1 MRYVYVCNTSTDC
14 ISKVSIDNFKE
25 ENKITLNN
33 EASTRIGPHGI
44 CAYNDKLLVANSY
57 SNSLSVVDGKLG
69 REVEN
74 YFIGMHCNDVV
85 AYGDKAY
92 VICGDLNNVT
102 VFDMVKKKILKQ
114 IPCGDLP
121 HSIVIDKQKEI
132 LMISNMG
139 TDSIT
144 LIDCK
149 GENRVKNIRV
159 GSYPTKAVF
168 TVDGKY
174 ILVCESNLGSD
185 YKGSI
190 SIISRK
196 NYKLLYR
203 IPVGN
208 SPVDMCVDEKLCIV
222 SNFGDGTI
230 SFIDINYYEKVKDI
244 SVGGMPRGVCKIKDN
259 IYVGDNYKNLFL
271 KINFRTNNK
280 KSIPIGGEPTGI
292 LVL

>member
-33 EASTRIGPHGI
+33 ELSTRIGPHGI

-85 AYGDKAY
+85 VYGDKAY

-121 HSIVIDKQKEI
+121 HSIVIDKQNEI

-139 TDSIT
+139 TDNIT

-149 GENRVKNIRV
+149 EENRVKNIRV

-208 SPVDMCVDEKLCIV
+208 SPVDMCIDEKSCIV

-230 SFIDINYYEKVKDI
+230 SLIDINYYEKIKDI
-244 SVGGMPRGVCKIKDN
+244 IVGGMPRGVCKIKDN

-271 KINFRTNNK
+271 RINIRTNNK

>member
-14 ISKVSIDNFKE
+14 ISKVSIENFKE

-33 EASTRIGPHGI
+33 EEATRIGPHGI

-57 SNSLSVVDGKLG
+57 SNSLSIVDGKLG

-85 AYGDKAY
+85 VYKDKAY

-102 VFDMVKKKILKQ
+102 IFDMVNKKILKQ

-121 HSIVIDKQKEI
+121 HSIVVDKQKGI

-139 TDSIT
+139 TDNIT

-149 GENRVKNIRV
+149 EENIIKNIRV

-185 YKGSI
+185 YRGSI

-208 SPVDMCVDEKLCIV
+208 SPVDMCIDEKLCIV

-230 SFIDINYYEKVKDI
+230 SLIDINYYENIKDI
-244 SVGGMPRGVCKIKDN
+244 IVGGMPRGICKIKDN

-271 KINFRTNNK
+271 KINFKNNNK